1 MNINSRNIII
11 IYFFLYF
18 SLLLGFYFNE
28 DFAGGYVED
37 YFQRKTM
44 ASYFDANFV
53 ESFLNYDK
61 FVDKIPHSPIF
72 ITLFLVLQKITFNEV
87 FAKLINLHLS
97 LLIPYFFYLCLKIKY
112 KIKINDIK
120 ILLPSIIF
128 LSPYFRSAS
137 IWLADENVSLIFLS
151 FCFYFF
157 LKFENSKK

>member
-1 MNINSRNIII
+1 M
-11 IYFFLYF
+11 
-18 SLLLGFYFNE
+18 GFYFNE

-87 FAKLINLHLS
+87 NGFSGLMHILS
-97 LLIPYFFYLCLKIKY
+97 GDDIFDKYHKI
-112 KIKINDIK
+112 
-120 ILLPSIIF
+120 
-128 LSPYFRSAS
+128 
-137 IWLADENVSLIFLS
+137 
-151 FCFYFF
+151 
-157 LKFENSKK
+157 